1 MNTPN
6 NFSKPLLSV
15 VVCTYNRGHYI
26 LRNLESFIPQTLPY
40 ADFEVVLVN
49 NNSPDNTD
57 EICNRFISKHP
68 EINITYVTEMNQ
80 GHTYARN
87 RGITESKSK
96 LIAFIDDDAFV
107 RPEYC
112 ENIVKFFAENK
123 TVDVIGGKIIPV
135 YESGQEPKWMT
146 PYLLTL
152 MAAQDYGDKVVEFNP
167 RKFPIGAN
175 MIYRSSV
182 FDKIGIF
189 NVDLG
194 RRGDGLEGGDEK
206 DVIHRL
212 RQVGGVIYYVPN
224 VVVDHIIGEYREKM
238 DYIKAMGIGVGSS
251 ERTRI
256 KEAGATGVFKKILE
270 EGFKWG
276 ATFTLLLFYSVTF
289 RPIKGWTLLK
299 FRFWVFLGL
308 TNNKVQ

>member
-1 MNTPN
+1 MNN
-6 NFSKPLLSV
+6 NLDSNTPLLSV
-15 VVCTYNRGHYI
+15 VVCTYNREKYMI
-26 LRNLESFIPQTLPY
+26 KNLNSFVNQTLPF
-40 ADFEVVLVN
+40 ANFEVVIVN

-57 EICNRFISKHP
+57 EICTTFISKHP
-68 EINITYVTEMNQ
+68 EINITYVIEKNQ
-80 GHTYARN
+80 GHTFARN
-87 RGITESKSK
+87 RGIKESKAN

-112 ENIVKFFAENK
+112 ENIVSFFKENPK
-123 TVDVIGGKIIPV
+123 VDVIGGKIIPV

-152 MAAQDYGDKVVEFNP
+152 MAAQDYGNKVIEFNP

-189 NVDLG
+189 NTELG

-212 RQVGGVIYYVPN
+212 RQIGGVIYYVPD

-238 DYIKAMGIGVGSS
+238 DYIKAMGVGVGTS
-251 ERTRI
+251 EITRI
-256 KEAGATGVFKKILE
+256 KEEGIKMGINKVFE
-270 EGFKWG
+270 ELFKWG
-276 ATFTLLLFYSVTF
+276 ATFALFAFYLISL

-299 FRFWVFLGL
+299 FRFWVLTGL
-308 TNNKVQ
+308 VSGK